1 MGGEWHCTSCT
12 FLNPGIKYICEMC
25 QSSRNVLSLRNG
37 PSNKKRILN
46 DSSLDIHTNTSDLGC
61 SSESGA
67 LDSLS
72 SGGYSK
78 LTEQLREIEETQ
90 AKELWKEIVDFCKS
104 NSIEFIDDSF
114 TPNLTSLLFES
125 RINKFQLVVQTAI
138 PNAQIIADDGPSQ
151 SSKENEHTEDRLNP
165 RRNVELEEQKII
177 DIVKDCSWL
186 RPKQIRTNQHDSDL
200 NWTIFRTPTPSDI
213 RQGILGNCWFL
224 SALAVLAE
232 RPELV
237 RRVMITRDLC
247 PQGAYQVRLCKDGRW
262 QTILIDDLLPCDKF
276 RNLLYS
282 QAKHKQLWVPLIEKA
297 LAKIHGCYESL
308 ASGRSIEGLATLTGA
323 PCETITLQP
332 LAATSSSRLMESGD
346 TTTNLV
352 ETKDHS
358 HASQEID
365 QDLIWAQLLS
375 SRDAGFLMGAS
386 CGGGNMEIDEEKY
399 SRMGLR
405 PRHAYSVMDVRDE
418 GNNLRL
424 IKLRNPWGHFSW
436 TGDWSDDSCL
446 WTPELRS
453 MLMPQ
458 GSDGGIFWMC
468 FTDVIEYFDCIDIC
482 KVRPDW
488 NEIRLEGT
496 FPTKSCDSD
505 NLPYIIIT
513 VNETTEIDLS
523 LFQSSRR
530 DCQNN
535 LNQSVRPQSQQ
546 LDLCILIFRASTS
559 LKDPELT
566 DIGQLINNSQRLV
579 RNFVGCCVILEPGEY
594 VLICTAFNHWHT
606 KSIIYPP
613 DYPKFLLALHSSK
626 KLLVETT
633 SPNQFILADA
643 ISKLTILKGQR
654 HEARDGVT
662 AYYLTKGWSGLAV
675 VIENR
680 LPDRCV
686 QMICDCS
693 KSMNIVSSRGELRTT
708 DCIPPLH
715 RQIIIVL
722 TQLEGSEGFFIAHT
736 LTHRVSYDSGLHDWG
751 NPGVNHIPA
760 FDSITYGLHAPRPL

>member
-1 MGGEWHCTSCT
+1 M
-12 FLNPGIKYICEMC
+12 
-25 QSSRNVLSLRNG
+25 
-37 PSNKKRILN
+37 
-46 DSSLDIHTNTSDLGC
+46 
-61 SSESGA
+61 
-67 LDSLS
+67 
-72 SGGYSK
+72 
-78 LTEQLREIEETQ
+78 
-90 AKELWKEIVDFCKS
+90 
-104 NSIEFIDDSF
+104 
-114 TPNLTSLLFES
+114 
-125 RINKFQLVVQTAI
+125 
-138 PNAQIIADDGPSQ
+138 
-151 SSKENEHTEDRLNP
+151 
-165 RRNVELEEQKII
+165 
-177 DIVKDCSWL
+177 
-186 RPKQIRTNQHDSDL
+186 
-200 NWTIFRTPTPSDI
+200 
-213 RQGILGNCWFL
+213 
-224 SALAVLAE
+224 
-232 RPELV
+232 
-237 RRVMITRDLC
+237 
-247 PQGAYQVRLCKDGRW
+247 
-262 QTILIDDLLPCDKF
+262 
-276 RNLLYS
+276 
-282 QAKHKQLWVPLIEKA
+282 WVPLIEKA
-297 LAKIHGCYESL
+297 LAKVHGCYESL

-323 PCETITLQP
+323 PCETITLQSLP
-332 LAATSSSRLMESGD
+332 TTSSFRLPENEEGGD
-346 TTTNLV
+346 STTTQV
-352 ETKDHS
+352 ESTTTKEN
-358 HASQEID
+358 SQESQQTILD
-365 QDLIWAQLLS
+365 HDLIWAQLLS

-453 MLMPQ
+453 LLMPH

-468 FTDVIEYFDCIDIC
+468 FSDVIQYFDCIDIC
-482 KVRPDW
+482 KIRPNW

-496 FPTKSCDSD
+496 FPTKSCDSE

-513 VNETTEIDLS
+513 LNETTEIDLS

-535 LNQSVRPQSQQ
+535 PNPRSQQ
-546 LDLCILIFRASTS
+546 LDLCILIFRASTN
-559 LKDPELT
+559 LNDPDNT
-566 DIGQLINNSQRLV
+566 DIGQMIDNSQRLV
-579 RNFVGCCVILEPGEY
+579 RNFVGCCAILEPGEY

-606 KSIIYPP
+606 KSIVYPA

-626 KLLVETT
+626 KLLVETIA
-633 SPNQFILADA
+633 PNQFILADA
-643 ISKLTILKGQR
+643 ITKLTILKGQR

-693 KSMNIVSSRGELRTT
+693 KSINIVSSRGELKTI

-736 LTHRVSYDSGLHDWG
+736 LTHRVSYEGGLHDWG
-751 NPGVNHIPA
+751 TPGVNHAPA